1 MMLSGTVTK
10 RLEAELRE
18 TPLADREIRQIAGM
32 GQMYFAAH
40 ADLPENYERLF
51 TLKLN
56 LQSYHCYR
64 REAPKT

>member
-1 MMLSGTVTK
+1 
-10 RLEAELRE
+10 
-18 TPLADREIRQIAGM
+18 
-32 GQMYFAAH
+32 MYFAAH